1 MRVRQSQSRRCF
13 SIVTAAAVLLL
24 QIGGL
29 KSYGPNVRGWSLN
42 SKKHSDK
49 KENSRFE
56 YGNTNW
62 LEEVISGQS
71 VYHFESFIG
80 RRVCKSVFSVSD
92 GGFSGYHQPSV
103 CRFSR
108 SSFVHSALLPPW
120 RFKSIRMRFSLPDNC
135 ALAPLILVN
144 Y

>member
-1 MRVRQSQSRRCF
+1 ME
-13 SIVTAAAVLLL
+13 I
-24 QIGGL
+24 QIGWE
-29 KSYGPNVRGWSLN
+29 K
-42 SKKHSDK
+42 
-49 KENSRFE
+49 
-56 YGNTNW
+56 
-62 LEEVISGQS
+62 VISGQS

-80 RRVCKSVFSVSD
+80 RRVCKSVSD

-135 ALAPLILVN
+135 ALAPLILDN

>member
-29 KSYGPNVRGWSLN
+29 KLYGPNVRGWSLN

-92 GGFSGYHQPSV
+92 GGFSGYHISPVCVASLEAHSYIALCCLPGVLNPSGCV
-103 CRFSR
+103 SLYQIT
-108 SSFVHSALLPPW
+108 AL
-120 RFKSIRMRFSLPDNC
+120 K
-135 ALAPLILVN
+135 PL
-144 Y
+144 

>member
-1 MRVRQSQSRRCF
+1 ME
-13 SIVTAAAVLLL
+13 I
-24 QIGGL
+24 QIGWKKSFLVNQCIIL
-29 KSYGPNVRGWSLN
+29 KVSLGDVYVR
-42 SKKHSDK
+42 
-49 KENSRFE
+49 
-56 YGNTNW
+56 
-62 LEEVISGQS
+62 
-71 VYHFESFIG
+71 
-80 RRVCKSVFSVSD
+80 VFSVSD

-135 ALAPLILVN
+135 AQAPLILDN